1 VAEKSFGWKLMRDSW
16 FLFDVRRTNPL
27 PSSPKRGRGASSL
40 TLPQRGEGNR
50 ICRPRRPPLPLGEGL
65 GERGRRG
72 AFRDAIWALWR
83 AWVVVLSV
91 ALLAAFVGR

>member
-1 VAEKSFGWKLMRDSW
+1 
-16 FLFDVRRTNPL
+16 
-27 PSSPKRGRGASSL
+27 
-40 TLPQRGEGNR
+40 
-50 ICRPRRPPLPLGEGL
+50 L